1 MRPGRPRLRH
11 RRRRR
16 SRGFSLIEVL
26 IALVV
31 FSIGVLSLALT
42 VPIAS
47 RKIGRA
53 GQQTRASAL
62 AAQQAEQLLMTAY
75 GDDDLIAGTHY
86 APANPIDG
94 RYYVKWAVVD
104 SVPVIGC
111 KRVTVTV
118 SRWSTT
124 LPSEAG
130 VTIVC
135 PQSD

>member
-1 MRPGRPRLRH
+1 MKMNPRRPRPRRH
-11 RRRRR
+11 RRA
-16 SRGFSLIEVL
+16 RGFSLIEVM

-31 FSIGVLSLALT
+31 FSIGVLSLALC
-42 VPIAS
+42 VPLAT
-47 RKIGRA
+47 RKVGRA

-75 GDDDLIAGTHY
+75 GDDELIAGTHY
-86 APANPIDG
+86 SPNNPIDG
-94 RYYVKWAVVD
+94 RYYVRWAVVD

-118 SRWSTT
+118 SRWSSTNA
-124 LPSEAG
+124 SEAG

>member
-16 SRGFSLIEVL
+16 ARGFSLIEVL

-31 FSIGVLSLALT
+31 FAIGVLSLALT
-42 VPIAS
+42 VPLAT
-47 RKIGRA
+47 KKVGRA

-86 APANPIDG
+86 APGNPING

-118 SRWSTT
+118 SRGSTT
-124 LPSEAG
+124 SASEAA